1 MEWNKVLKCKTNL
14 KFWDPIDIWLEVQWP
29 LHEIYP
35 LKCDEGKATHICILT
50 IEFNIAASCKLWT
63 TIFCFLK
70 KLEKSDIF
78 LTQKREASPWNR
90 NSKAET
96 KLRQWIYQRMYTQ
109 IQKYVFTRIYWF
121 FFISILNFN
130 FLFLGSEWSWEIVE
144 THNILSLLMIL
155 WYIHFSHLWI
165 IVIVSIF
172 DQLSCFC
179 SYFRFLEF
187 LNECSFNCIKIL

>member
-1 MEWNKVLKCKTNL
+1 MNSTSLLHVSYEPQFFIFWKNWKNQIYSWPKKEKPVL
-14 KFWDPIDIWLEVQWP
+14 
-29 LHEIYP
+29 EI
-35 LKCDEGKATHICILT
+35 E
-50 IEFNIAASCKLWT
+50 
-63 TIFCFLK
+63 
-70 KLEKSDIF
+70 
-78 LTQKREASPWNR
+78 TQKLKRSYANEFI
-90 NSKAET
+90 KECT
-96 KLRQWIYQRMYTQ
+96 C
-109 IQKYVFTRIYWF
+109 IQKYVFTRIYWY

-130 FLFLGSEWSWEIVE
+130 FLFLGSEWSWETLE